1 MTKPAD
7 LLDAFNFIDRAEWL
21 LSVIRYRDLGR
32 IVRIAHD
39 TTGDKDKTGDK
50 FEAML
55 KRYRVVVFGRR
66 ATSKQ
71 IIFSVNTAQ
80 ADWAEYLLQ
89 REGANVVSLFNRNNA
104 RWAAKHNG
112 IMPTPWDELKRK

>member
-1 MTKPAD
+1 MIGLRFFDDPFVP
-7 LLDAFNFIDRAEWL
+7 DARFDT
-21 LSVIRYRDLGR
+21 YRR
-32 IVRIAHD
+32 EF
-39 TTGDKDKTGDK
+39 GDK

-71 IIFSVNTAQ
+71 IIFSVKTAQ